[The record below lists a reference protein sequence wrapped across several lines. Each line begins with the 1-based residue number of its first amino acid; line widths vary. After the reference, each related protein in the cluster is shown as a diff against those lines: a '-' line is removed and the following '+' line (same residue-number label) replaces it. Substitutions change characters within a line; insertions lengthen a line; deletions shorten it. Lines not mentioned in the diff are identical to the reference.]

1 MNENY
6 EKYSKGKR
14 ANINVNLDTLKSLE
28 SVMIRIGH
36 KKSYEKII
44 LHLIDQFWENED
56 KIKNELFNTDD
67 FNPYHNLNEQYRK
80 NKENETK

>member
-28 SVMIRIGH
+28 DVMIRIGR
-36 KKSYEKII
+36 KMSYEKII
-44 LHLIDQFWENED
+44 LDLIDQFWENEN
-56 KIKNELFNTDD
+56 KIKNQLFNT
-67 FNPYHNLNEQYRK
+67 
-80 NKENETK
+80 NETK

>member
-1 MNENY
+1 MNDHY

>member
-1 MNENY
+1 
-6 EKYSKGKR
+6 
-14 ANINVNLDTLKSLE
+14 
-28 SVMIRIGH
+28 MIRIGH
-36 KKSYEKII
+36 KKTYDKII

-80 NKENETK
+80 NKENEND

>member
-1 MNENY
+1 MNDHY

-56 KIKNELFNTDD
+56 KIKNNLFN
-67 FNPYHNLNEQYRK
+67 E
-80 NKENETK
+80 

>member
-1 MNENY
+1 MNDHY

-80 NKENETK
+80 NKENEND

>member
-1 MNENY
+1 MNEHY

>member
-1 MNENY
+1 MNEHY

-36 KKSYEKII
+36 KKSYEKVI

-56 KIKNELFNTDD
+56 KIKNDLFNTDD